1 MAMER
6 ELLKFL
12 IGETP
17 VLPIFRLIQTPVEL
31 AALSTQYIAKPLI
44 ERGMISS
51 PAYYSEEIRRYEESA
66 LRSSRII

>member
-6 ELLKFL
+6 ELLRFL

-17 VLPIFRLIQTPVEL
+17 TLPLFRLIETPATLAKASNEL
-31 AALSTQYIAKPLI
+31 IAEPLI
-44 ERGMISS
+44 EKGMILS

-66 LRSSRII
+66 LGSTRVI